1 MLNDAYIVSTIVCE
15 VTPEDFLDGFNYYE
29 IDARFE
35 MSNSLRAYY
44 STFESEFIL
53 ASTSKN
59 QDEIETEATLAIER
73 GYEYFLFESL
83 YHSKCPELVK
93 RLHDSNVKTITAYH
107 FEDRASRKEIDEI
120 LNVLNGF
127 GGDVL
132 KTAFNAV
139 SNREIV
145 ETIEA
150 ISYWKYAVDKPV
162 SITPMGTE
170 FGRLAS
176 ACAGSS
182 MSFAPIKP
190 VQGRI
195 DARTFK
201 VLLENFTAKDS
212 KEVKYQMKGN

>member
-1 MLNDAYIVSTIVCE
+1 MLNDASLVSTIVCE
-15 VTPEDFLDGFNYYE
+15 ITPEDFLDGFNYYE
-29 IDARFE
+29 IDAHFE
-35 MSNSLRAYY
+35 ISNSLRAYY

-73 GYEYFLFESL
+73 GYEYYLFESL
-83 YHSKCPELVK
+83 YHSKCSELVK
-93 RLHDSNVKTITAYH
+93 RLHESNVKAITAYH
-107 FEDRASRKEIDEI
+107 FDDRATRKEIDKI
-120 LNVLNGF
+120 LKVLDGF

-139 SNREIV
+139 NNREIV

-150 ISYWKYAVDKPV
+150 ISYWKDAVDKPV

-176 ACAGSS
+176 ACAGSY

-190 VQGRI
+190 VKGRI
-195 DARTFK
+195 DAKTFK
-201 VLLENFTAKDS
+201 ALLENFTAKDS
-212 KEVKYQMKGN
+212 KKLNTK